1 MLFMIVERFTD
12 NDMLPVYKRL
22 RDAGRLFPEGLKYLD
37 SWVEPNFSRCFQLME
52 CDDVRLFQQWVLE
65 WRGFGVSLEI
75 VPVVGSAD
83 TQAVVA
89 PYLDKA
95 GPAPRLRGD

>member
-1 MLFMIVERFTD
+1 
-12 NDMLPVYKRL
+12 
-22 RDAGRLFPEGLKYLD
+22 
-37 SWVEPNFSRCFQLME
+37 ME

-65 WRGFGVSLEI
+65 WRGFGVNIEI

-89 PYLDKA
+89 PFLDKSSA
-95 GPAPRLRGD
+95 APRVRGD